1 MNEMLVSLEF
11 DNSTLDASTWKI
23 THSYASNGEYNIT
36 CRLKKTPLSLDLNKL
51 LKSLNIVSIVRVWN
65 LVSSQELGS
74 NNTVEW
80 YSAINNFVAIPR
92 FIPAGLDAN
101 THEGFPAFGPN
112 NDLLPLDVNVTFF
125 FDYDKG
131 LSLISF

>member
-1 MNEMLVSLEF
+1 M
-11 DNSTLDASTWKI
+11 W
-23 THSYASNGEYNIT
+23 
-36 CRLKKTPLSLDLNKL
+36 NK
-51 LKSLNIVSIVRVWN
+51 
-65 LVSSQELGS
+65 VSSLVLGS
-74 NNTVEW
+74 ENTVEW

-92 FIPAGLDAN
+92 FIPAGLDPE

-131 LSLISF
+131 GALRQNIWFIKNNFPPGTIETIEIFNTTESEDDESLGKFTNF

>member
-1 MNEMLVSLEF
+1 MRV
-11 DNSTLDASTWKI
+11 
-23 THSYASNGEYNIT
+23 
-36 CRLKKTPLSLDLNKL
+36 
-51 LKSLNIVSIVRVWN
+51 VSIARIWN
-65 LVSSQELGS
+65 QVSSLVLGS
-74 NNTVEW
+74 EDTVEW

-92 FIPAGLDAN
+92 FIPPGLDAS

-131 LSLISF
+131 FSDILLDSFIIFFKELSRLLKYLTKLNRELMRV

>member
-1 MNEMLVSLEF
+1 M
-11 DNSTLDASTWKI
+11 
-23 THSYASNGEYNIT
+23 
-36 CRLKKTPLSLDLNKL
+36 
-51 LKSLNIVSIVRVWN
+51 
-65 LVSSQELGS
+65 LGS
-74 NNTVEW
+74 ENTVEW

-92 FIPAGLDAN
+92 FIPPGLDAN

-131 LSLISF
+131 FYLFYVLLDSFRIFFKEPSRLLKYLTKLNRELMRV

>member
-1 MNEMLVSLEF
+1 MV
-11 DNSTLDASTWKI
+11 
-23 THSYASNGEYNIT
+23 
-36 CRLKKTPLSLDLNKL
+36 
-51 LKSLNIVSIVRVWN
+51 
-65 LVSSQELGS
+65 LGS
-74 NNTVEW
+74 ESTVEW

-131 LSLISF
+131 NAYIIILTYNSLRLKIFCLGTIETVEIFNKTESGDEESLGKFTNFFFKI